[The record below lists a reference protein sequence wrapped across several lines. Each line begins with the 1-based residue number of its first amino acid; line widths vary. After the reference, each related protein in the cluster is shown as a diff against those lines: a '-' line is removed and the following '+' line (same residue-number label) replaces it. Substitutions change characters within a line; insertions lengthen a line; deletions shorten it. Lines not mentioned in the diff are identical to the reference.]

1 MEYRFALKK
10 LRDIDF
16 SKYAEYGREDVSVKA
31 YEHDVSIRMWI
42 NEPRK
47 VIWDN
52 TAANRDAENVVI
64 MTELEAPRFEL
75 EEARQMAV
83 MPVEMARYWL
93 ACEARR
99 MDDAGESGEFWVRQD
114 EVKAWANATAVAIR
128 VILRAAGLSDDLRLN
143 RDAYCEAL
151 SNNSD

>member
-1 MEYRFALKK
+1 
-10 LRDIDF
+10 
-16 SKYAEYGREDVSVKA
+16 
-31 YEHDVSIRMWI
+31 
-42 NEPRK
+42 
-47 VIWDN
+47 
-52 TAANRDAENVVI
+52 
-64 MTELEAPRFEL
+64 
-75 EEARQMAV
+75 MAV

-99 MDDAGESGEFWVRQD
+99 MDDAGESGEFWVRRD